1 MSTDPYPEVS
11 VDESGIVPPQ
21 SARASEWPKKLR
33 TLTAAELDRLTIDD
47 SGRFYW
53 DGKLVSYDTQPKQL
67 TDQNANSLDHSM
79 DIIDR
84 ATYELGGRKTPA
96 TIEGELAPVEAP
108 SSRSDQSHAVD
119 LDVVRAEVA
128 AALAEA
134 TPPATVTT
142 TIEQKHLTLSG
153 WQKFGALIVVLG
165 IAVGAFGMATYGYV
179 AARDWGCKTG
189 AFQKGCPAEKAAPQ
203 RADIPA

>member
-21 SARASEWPKKLR
+21 GARPSEWPKKLR

-53 DGKLVSYDTQPKQL
+53 DGKLVSYDTQTKQL
-67 TDQNANSLDHSM
+67 TDQNSDSLDRSLDM
-79 DIIDR
+79 LDR
-84 ATYELGGRKTPA
+84 ASFDLGGGKTPA
-96 TIEGELAPVEAP
+96 TIEGELAAVEAP
-108 SSRSDQSHAVD
+108 PAVQSHAVD

-134 TPPATVTT
+134 TPAAVVTT
-142 TIEQKHLTLSG
+142 TIEQ
-153 WQKFGALIVVLG
+153 
-165 IAVGAFGMATYGYV
+165 
-179 AARDWGCKTG
+179 
-189 AFQKGCPAEKAAPQ
+189 
-203 RADIPA
+203 